1 VERQVKHVTSFV
13 ENLTGELSVDHLSTE
28 AIAALVDGELSR
40 RAEHRAKIRLV
51 HCETC
56 RAEVR
61 AQRSASNRMREHTS
75 DVHTPGGLMEKLQ
88 RIPEECREDDA
99 PHRFSVDGCR
109 RPETLVDRLD
119 LLLRKMQFRGK

>member
-1 VERQVKHVTSFV
+1 MASFV

-40 RAEHRAKIRLV
+40 RAEHRARIHLV

-61 AQRSASNRMREHTS
+61 AQRSAAHRMREHAS
-75 DVHTPGGLMEKLQ
+75 AVHTPGGLIEKLQ
-88 RIPEECREDDA
+88 RIPDECDENE
-99 PHRFSVDGCR
+99 PSHRFSVDGCR
-109 RPETLVDRLD
+109 RPETLVDRVD
-119 LLLRKMQFRGK
+119 LLLRKLQPRGK

>member
-1 VERQVKHVTSFV
+1 MTSFV
-13 ENLTGELSVDHLSTE
+13 ENFPGELSVDHLSTE

-40 RAEHRAKIRLV
+40 RAEHRAKIHLV

-61 AQRSASNRMREHTS
+61 AQRSAAHRLREHAS
-75 DVHTPGGLMEKLQ
+75 AVHTPGGLMEKLQ
-88 RIPEECREDDA
+88 RIPDECDEDEA

-109 RPETLVDRLD
+109 RPETLVDRVD
-119 LLLRKMQFRGK
+119 LLLRKLSFLGK

>member
-1 VERQVKHVTSFV
+1 MTSFV

-40 RAEHRAKIRLV
+40 RAEHRAKIHLV

-61 AQRSASNRMREHTS
+61 AQRSASNRMREHAS

>member
-1 VERQVKHVTSFV
+1 MTSFV

-40 RAEHRAKIRLV
+40 RAEHRAKIHLV
-51 HCETC
+51 HCEAC

-61 AQRSASNRMREHTS
+61 AQRNAADRMREHAAA
-75 DVHTPGGLMEKLQ
+75 VHTPGGLMEKLQ
-88 RIPEECREDDA
+88 RIPEECRADDS

-109 RPETLVDRLD
+109 RPETLVDRVD
-119 LLLRKMQFRGK
+119 LLLRKIHFRGK